1 MAPSSHGR
9 QFHVALTPHAALND
23 ELDDGHDDGDGN
35 DDDDQQMND
44 GGISDSTSLASSSFA
59 HQFSPSTPSTSF
71 ENSSSSHPALAPT
84 IEAARKKEQRRSFSV
99 RVLHLPKDFTSLV
112 RSNSTSGSRRPPT
125 KPSEG
130 NDYVFMPPPSA
141 PAAMFAHQQLPTD
154 DRDHDRDRRP
164 RKSESKIYAF
174 LHRARSGSRSRSHT
188 RPVSPSASS
197 PPTASPSPAHVDPV
211 SHAKSPSASTA
222 ASKSTSSA
230 EKPSTRSPSRPLSS
244 TNTHSTITS
253 LPPTLSRR
261 PRHARAGLVLPS
273 EGGNPEDD
281 GRGHRTDNA
290 YGHGA
295 ERGPEDSNGDRHDGS
310 HNVEFAPKPTYDTG
324 ANASNTGSTRR
335 KLLQQFFTPSHSR
348 RSSSDPIPVPTVS
361 RQPSLTRQTSAS
373 TSRAVSPNADSGHS
387 NGNNGSSRPAA
398 EPARGRGRRPNRFW
412 GGHRKSASAEVP
424 VPVPIP
430 VPTSHDT
437 SLLRGPPSHSPLR
450 PDSFAH
456 TPSTPPRRPNPNS
469 NPSTAPSTPPPPA
482 YTVDLASPQPR
493 KHVPVI
499 MHTPATPLRDDPVR
513 AATSPPSLHSVH
525 STGKSRLGA
534 PEPRLRAAAALD
546 RDAEREWELGR
557 TARERSRS
565 KESSM
570 AGSLPKEQGLA
581 ARLSPRMW
589 ARGLERTASGSGGR
603 RDKGKEK
610 ERDTS
615 RVRGPTIERA
625 SSRARAIR
633 PPVLQNG
640 HSTVNVNASLSTPA
654 YATSVPPSPNYSQSH
669 AVKKTR
675 HGSFDFERPVMV
687 QPSPHHAGAPR
698 AHVKKVHLPPPAPLT
713 SSSHATATATATGT
727 GAGSWGRRTATGMAK
742 RPQLGG
748 AGLAHGAFA
757 FEPAVSTSTSGSVVS
772 ERSVA
777 AGGSTSSRTGT
788 AKARAVT
795 GDTVLAPGDRGKRPA
810 ARGRSLDLGIGLAWA
825 PTKVRQEAVLP
836 SFRGPSARGYAHPG
850 TADAMEALRGI
861 LGEPAFAT
869 LTKYVRRYDAR
880 AISLDALVNRT
891 EKLLNALPINAR
903 ERREM
908 LDRFVRGVRHA

>member
-1 MAPSSHGR
+1 
-9 QFHVALTPHAALND
+9 
-23 ELDDGHDDGDGN
+23 
-35 DDDDQQMND
+35 
-44 GGISDSTSLASSSFA
+44 
-59 HQFSPSTPSTSF
+59 
-71 ENSSSSHPALAPT
+71 
-84 IEAARKKEQRRSFSV
+84 
-99 RVLHLPKDFTSLV
+99 
-112 RSNSTSGSRRPPT
+112 
-125 KPSEG
+125 
-130 NDYVFMPPPSA
+130 
-141 PAAMFAHQQLPTD
+141 
-154 DRDHDRDRRP
+154 
-164 RKSESKIYAF
+164 
-174 LHRARSGSRSRSHT
+174 
-188 RPVSPSASS
+188 
-197 PPTASPSPAHVDPV
+197 
-211 SHAKSPSASTA
+211 
-222 ASKSTSSA
+222 
-230 EKPSTRSPSRPLSS
+230 
-244 TNTHSTITS
+244 
-253 LPPTLSRR
+253 
-261 PRHARAGLVLPS
+261 
-273 EGGNPEDD
+273 
-281 GRGHRTDNA
+281 
-290 YGHGA
+290 
-295 ERGPEDSNGDRHDGS
+295 
-310 HNVEFAPKPTYDTG
+310 
-324 ANASNTGSTRR
+324 
-335 KLLQQFFTPSHSR
+335 
-348 RSSSDPIPVPTVS
+348 
-361 RQPSLTRQTSAS
+361 
-373 TSRAVSPNADSGHS
+373 
-387 NGNNGSSRPAA
+387 
-398 EPARGRGRRPNRFW
+398 
-412 GGHRKSASAEVP
+412 
-424 VPVPIP
+424 
-430 VPTSHDT
+430 
-437 SLLRGPPSHSPLR
+437 
-450 PDSFAH
+450 
-456 TPSTPPRRPNPNS
+456 
-469 NPSTAPSTPPPPA
+469 
-482 YTVDLASPQPR
+482 
-493 KHVPVI
+493 
-499 MHTPATPLRDDPVR
+499 
-513 AATSPPSLHSVH
+513 
-525 STGKSRLGA
+525 
-534 PEPRLRAAAALD
+534 
-546 RDAEREWELGR
+546 
-557 TARERSRS
+557 
-565 KESSM
+565 M

-869 LTKYVRRYDAR
+869 LTKCTSRVFVLSSFALLIPPLTRRAPVRCASNLLGRSCEPHGKTLECSPDQRTGTAR
-880 AISLDALVNRT
+880 NARSFRPWCPPCV
-891 EKLLNALPINAR
+891 NALSLANTAQSLSSSISPMPTLTIFSIYLRSVRLSMIYSAGVLLSISTSTRLAPAHPAR
-903 ERREM
+903 RLLPCFRLLSM
-908 LDRFVRGVRHA
+908 YLVVCVSWIHPSALWSVFTLPSYDSPTHLTHVLISMFFSTSLSCLLFCLRIFTHLTF